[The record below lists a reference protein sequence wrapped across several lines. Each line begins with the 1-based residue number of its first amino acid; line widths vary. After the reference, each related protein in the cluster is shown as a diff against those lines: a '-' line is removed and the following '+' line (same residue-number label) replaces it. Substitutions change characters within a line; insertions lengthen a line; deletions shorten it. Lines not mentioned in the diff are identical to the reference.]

1 MRDGIMSAITAYAMI
16 SVAAISM
23 IFAVTYIFRQDTSQE
38 LCNKKGG
45 AYFNE
50 QCIKAELIDLGE

>member
-1 MRDGIMSAITAYAMI
+1 MSAITAYAMI